1 MILCSLVS
9 EWQLSWLAVGLEYP
23 WLALNGSLVFTHKM
37 LILCTWAAVLVAW
50 FFIEGEA
57 EVCWILAGRDGR
69 ADLLLE
75 VFPMVKDD
83 VTNIYFL
90 LDAQNEVTKNKHK
103 GRPQE

>member
-1 MILCSLVS
+1 MVLLFLHTKCSYFVPELLS
-9 EWQLSWLAVGLEYP
+9 LLLDSSLREKLRCAGSWLGEMGGLI
-23 WLALNGSLVFTHKM
+23 S
-37 LILCTWAAVLVAW
+37 
-50 FFIEGEA
+50 
-57 EVCWILAGRDGR
+57 
-69 ADLLLE
+69 LLE